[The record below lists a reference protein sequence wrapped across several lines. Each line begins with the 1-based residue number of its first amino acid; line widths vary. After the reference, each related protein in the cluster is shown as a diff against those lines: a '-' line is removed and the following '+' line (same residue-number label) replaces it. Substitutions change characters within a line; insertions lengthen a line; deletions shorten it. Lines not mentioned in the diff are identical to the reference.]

1 MLSEHLVVYN
11 EKRFCVERI
20 SPLKFLEFF
29 LIILQRRKIFLMWRY
44 HWMIVLHPAQNCINM
59 KKTIEQKASFLGI
72 HSSKTVRVCHGEG
85 GLYSRVHLKHFP
97 LFPLAFGS
105 VFQLQNISIIL

>member
-1 MLSEHLVVYN
+1 MYIYTMLSEHLVVYN

-29 LIILQRRKIFLMWRY
+29 LMILQRRKIFLMWRY
-44 HWMIVLHPAQNCINM
+44 HWMIVVDPKHDCINM

-72 HSSKTVRVCHGEG
+72 HSSKTVRVCHGDLG
-85 GLYSRVHLKHFP
+85 VCIRVFT
-97 LFPLAFGS
+97 
-105 VFQLQNISIIL
+105 